1 MCRYTCSIMF
11 HVDCS
16 ENESQIEADLCLLIE
31 RREETEKRN
40 AFYSSY
46 SLMLGKKSFLSAT
59 HVCGTEKRS
68 RNSNRN
74 KMTIA
79 PRSPPRSVLVV
90 ATPVDMCTH
99 ACTTCCTASTTLR
112 VWRLPLSAYL

>member
-40 AFYSSY
+40 AFYSFLFY
-46 SLMLGKKSFLSAT
+46 HAEQKRVFCPPHTFVEQKSETETAT
-59 HVCGTEKRS
+59 E
-68 RNSNRN
+68 
-74 KMTIA
+74 II
-79 PRSPPRSVLVV
+79 
-90 ATPVDMCTH
+90 
-99 ACTTCCTASTTLR
+99 
-112 VWRLPLSAYL
+112 